1 MSTDIIM
8 PQLGESI
15 AEGTVVKWLIPVGGA
30 IQKDESL
37 LEVET
42 EKVTL
47 EIPSPTTGLLKE
59 VIIHEGE
66 TVPVG
71 TLLAHIES
79 APSSEVINRVGGVVL
94 RPMEPASEGEQH
106 HSPAVRQM
114 AKEHGIDL
122 SRVKGTGVGG
132 RVTKKDVLDFVAQSS
147 PQTEIAAT
155 GSESSMGEDLL
166 PFTQMRKTIA
176 DRMVKSKQTSAHV
189 STFFEADFSGIAT
202 FREGRNLTYL
212 PFVIRATARALLDV
226 PIVNSS
232 WGEQGIVVKKDIHV
246 GIATFREGRNL
257 TYLPFVIRATA
268 RALRDMPIVNSSWG
282 EQGIA
287 VKKDIHIGI
296 ATALEDGLLVPVVR
310 YADRKG
316 LTQLA
321 KEIADLAERAR
332 SKKLSPE
339 EVQGGTFTI
348 TNHGGFGSLFSTPI
362 IHQPQIAILGVGAIQ
377 KRAIVMNDAIAIR
390 PMGYLSLSFDHRV
403 IDGATADQFMAKVK
417 HYVEQ
422 SQWERIL

>member
-1 MSTDIIM
+1 MVTDIIM

-15 AEGTVVKWLIPVGGA
+15 AEGTVVKWLVPAGGV

-37 LEVET
+37 LEIET

-47 EIPSPTTGLLKE
+47 EIPSPTTGRLDE
-59 VIIHEGE
+59 IIVKEGE

-71 TLLAHIES
+71 TLLARIDS
-79 APSSEVINRVGGVVL
+79 APPSEVINRVGGVVV
-94 RPMEPASEGEQH
+94 RPMEPTPARDQH
-106 HSPAVRQM
+106 HSPAVRQL

-122 SRVKGTGVGG
+122 SHVKGTGIGG
-132 RVTKKDVLDFVAQSS
+132 RVTKKDVLDFIGRSGVQPTVAV
-147 PQTEIAAT
+147 T
-155 GSESSMGEDLL
+155 GGGPSMGEEIR

-189 STFFEADFSGIAT
+189 ATIFEADFSHIAK

-212 PFVIRATARALLDV
+212 PFVIRAVTRAIRDV

-232 WGEQGIVVKKDIHV
+232 WGEQGIVIKKDVHV
-246 GIATFREGRNL
+246 
-257 TYLPFVIRATA
+257 
-268 RALRDMPIVNSSWG
+268 
-282 EQGIA
+282 
-287 VKKDIHIGI
+287 GI
-296 ATALEDGLLVPVVR
+296 ATALEEGLLVPVVR

-316 LTQLA
+316 LIGLA

-348 TNHGGFGSLFSTPI
+348 TNHGGFGSLLSTPI
-362 IHQPQIAILGVGAIQ
+362 IHQPQIAILGIGAIQ
-377 KRAIVMNDAIAIR
+377 KRAVVIDDAIAIR

-403 IDGATADQFMAKVK
+403 IDGATADQFMAKVR
-417 HYVEQ
+417 HYLEHSHWEQ
-422 SQWERIL
+422 IL

>member
-1 MSTDIIM
+1 MATDIIM

-15 AEGTVVKWLIPVGGA
+15 AEGTVVKWLIPVGGM

-47 EIPSPTTGLLKE
+47 EIPSPATGLLNE
-59 VIIHEGE
+59 IIIHEGQ

-71 TLLAHIES
+71 TLLARIDS
-79 APSSEVINRVGGVVL
+79 VPASEVVNRVGGVVV
-94 RPMEPASEGEQH
+94 RPMEPTPAGDQH
-106 HSPAVRQM
+106 HSPAVRQL

-122 SRVKGTGVGG
+122 SQVKGTGVGG
-132 RVTKKDVLDFVAQSS
+132 RVTKKDVLDVIAQSGS
-147 PQTEIAAT
+147 QANIATIA
-155 GSESSMGEDLL
+155 GEPSMGEELL

-176 DRMVKSKQTSAHV
+176 DRMVKSRQTSAHV
-189 STFFEADFSGIAT
+189 TTFFEADFSSIAK
-202 FREGRNLTYL
+202 FREGRHLTYL
-212 PFVIRATARALLDV
+212 PFVVRATTRAIRDV

-232 WGEQGIVVKKDIHV
+232 WGEQNIMVKKDIH
-246 GIATFREGRNL
+246 
-257 TYLPFVIRATA
+257 
-268 RALRDMPIVNSSWG
+268 M
-282 EQGIA
+282 
-287 VKKDIHIGI
+287 GI
-296 ATALEDGLLVPVVR
+296 ATALDDGLLVPVVR

-332 SKKLSPE
+332 SKKLNPE

-377 KRAIVMNDAIAIR
+377 KRAVIIDDAIAIR

-417 HYVEQ
+417 HYLEQ
-422 SQWERIL
+422 SHWEQIL

>member
-1 MSTDIIM
+1 MATDIIM

-15 AEGTVVKWLIPVGGA
+15 AEGTVVKWLIPVGGM

-47 EIPSPTTGLLKE
+47 EIPSPITGLLNE
-59 VIIHEGE
+59 IIVHEGE

-71 TLLAHIES
+71 TLLARIES
-79 APSSEVINRVGGVVL
+79 TPPSDVVNRVCGVVV
-94 RPMEPASEGEQH
+94 RPTEPIPAGEAH
-106 HSPAVRQM
+106 HSPAVRQL
-114 AKEHGIDL
+114 AREHGVDL
-122 SRVKGTGVGG
+122 SHVQGTGAGG
-132 RVTKKDVLDFVAQSS
+132 RIAKKDVLDFIE
-147 PQTEIAAT
+147 QTETRPKAVSD
-155 GSESSMGEDLL
+155 GRQPSMGEAIL
-166 PFTQMRKTIA
+166 PFSQMRKTIA

-189 STFFEADFSGIAT
+189 TTFFEADFSAIAK

-212 PFVIRATARALLDV
+212 PFVLRAATRAIRDV

-232 WGEQGIVVKKDIHV
+232 WGEQGIV
-246 GIATFREGRNL
+246 
-257 TYLPFVIRATA
+257 
-268 RALRDMPIVNSSWG
+268 
-282 EQGIA
+282 

-310 YADRKG
+310 HADRKG

-321 KEIADLAERAR
+321 KEIVDLAERAR
-332 SKKLSPE
+332 SRKLSPE

-362 IHQPQIAILGVGAIQ
+362 IHQPQIVILGVGAIQ
-377 KRAIVMNDAIAIR
+377 KRAVAIDDAIAIR

-417 HYVEQ
+417 HYLEHSHWEQ
-422 SQWERIL
+422 IL

>member
-114 AKEHGIDL
+114 A
-122 SRVKGTGVGG
+122 
-132 RVTKKDVLDFVAQSS
+132 
-147 PQTEIAAT
+147 
-155 GSESSMGEDLL
+155 
-166 PFTQMRKTIA
+166 
-176 DRMVKSKQTSAHV
+176 
-189 STFFEADFSGIAT
+189 
-202 FREGRNLTYL
+202 
-212 PFVIRATARALLDV
+212 
-226 PIVNSS
+226 
-232 WGEQGIVVKKDIHV
+232 
-246 GIATFREGRNL
+246 
-257 TYLPFVIRATA
+257 
-268 RALRDMPIVNSSWG
+268 
-282 EQGIA
+282 
-287 VKKDIHIGI
+287 
-296 ATALEDGLLVPVVR
+296 
-310 YADRKG
+310 
-316 LTQLA
+316 
-321 KEIADLAERAR
+321 
-332 SKKLSPE
+332 
-339 EVQGGTFTI
+339 
-348 TNHGGFGSLFSTPI
+348 
-362 IHQPQIAILGVGAIQ
+362 
-377 KRAIVMNDAIAIR
+377 
-390 PMGYLSLSFDHRV
+390 
-403 IDGATADQFMAKVK
+403 
-417 HYVEQ
+417 
-422 SQWERIL
+422 